1 MQGWS
6 WAFVSLVSDS
16 QIGIKEWK
24 IPRQITE
31 RFSCISSFEAAHIM
45 EMVFSTMRIIEEE
58 HFVSRCFGKYTS
70 LPSV

>member
-6 WAFVSLVSDS
+6 GPLRLYFQDS

-31 RFSCISSFEAAHIM
+31 RFSCISSFEAAHII